1 MARKQLP
8 IGIQTLA
15 KIRAKDCYYVD
26 KTPIALRLI
35 AQGSYFFLSRPR
47 RFGKSLFLDTL
58 KELFEGN
65 RALFEG
71 LHAEQHW
78 DWSVKYPVLRFSFGG
93 GLLGSVEDLRASL
106 DEQLGT
112 FEARHE
118 LPAEYPDARSRFKRL
133 ILRLA
138 EQTGQRVVVLIDEY
152 DKPVLDRI
160 EDQDVALQLR
170 EVLKDFYSVIKDSDA
185 HIRFALLTGVSKFS
199 KVSIF
204 SGLNNL
210 QDITLDPRYS
220 AICGYA
226 EHDIDTVFAPEL
238 PGLDRDEIRR
248 WYNGYNWRGESVYNP
263 FDVLLLFS
271 HREFRPYWFESGT
284 PTFLVKLL
292 TRRRQFTPALESVF
306 EFSSLLSSFEVDNI
320 STEALL
326 FQSGYLTVDRA
337 EQLPGRIGLHLRY
350 PNLEV
355 KTSLN
360 TSLLAVL
367 CGDQDGPARSVLQMY
382 RLLQAGD
389 LAGIH
394 QLLHSFFA
402 SIPHD
407 WYRGNPIAQYEGYW
421 ASVFYSYFAALG
433 LDMVLE
439 DATNQGRIDMA
450 LRWLGQTWL
459 FEFKVVE
466 LVPEGRAIEQLQQKN
481 YADKYRASGPVH
493 LVGVEF
499 SRESRNIVAFD
510 TLTFPTPSPPEGGE
524 GVRPVA
530 CVQIIQRPPSPPRGE
545 RECAA
550 RPAAGRWRG
559 ARHRTACISPAELL
573 F

>member
-93 GLLGSVEDLRASL
+93 GMVQDAADLQSRLDSHLKRYEDETGCPRTDSSHAERFRSL
-106 DEQLGT
+106 I
-112 FEARHE
+112 HH
-118 LPAEYPDARSRFKRL
+118 
-133 ILRLA
+133 LA

-152 DKPVLDRI
+152 DKPILDRI

-210 QDITLDPRYS
+210 EDITISPEYS
-220 AICGYA
+220 SICGYTD
-226 EHDIDTVFAPEL
+226 HDVDTVFAPEL
-238 PGLDRDEIRR
+238 PGLDRGEIRR
-248 WYNGYNWRGESVYNP
+248 WYNGYSWRGESVYNP
-263 FDVLLLFS
+263 FDVLLLF
-271 HREFRPYWFESGT
+271 RNRQFQPYWFETGT

-292 TRRRQFTPALESVF
+292 TRRRQFTPALENVF
-306 EFSSLLSSFEVDNI
+306 ESATLLSSFEVDNI
-320 STEALL
+320 ATEALL
-326 FQSGYLTVDRA
+326 FQAGYLTITGERYR
-337 EQLPGRIGLHLRY
+337 PGRLALQLSY

-360 TSLLAVL
+360 NSLLGAL
-367 CGDQDGPARSVLQMY
+367 CGATEVPERYINPVYD
-382 RLLQAGD
+382 LLEAGD
-389 LAGIH
+389 LAGLQ

-439 DATNQGRIDMA
+439 DATNQDRIDMA

-510 TLTFPTPSPPEGGE
+510 TLTVGS
-524 GVRPVA
+524 
-530 CVQIIQRPPSPPRGE
+530 
-545 RECAA
+545 
-550 RPAAGRWRG
+550 
-559 ARHRTACISPAELL
+559 
-573 F
+573 